1 MKYCYLTLVTVLLLG
16 VTACG
21 RGRAVPTTSPATSAP
36 APATATPPTVV
47 QSISLIDQDLLQ
59 SSGTVLECDSAEGVA
74 FTCTTEDEHPHL
86 AVTIDGGSFARW
98 RLRVPAVTTAL
109 TGDETLLLQ
118 LRRTGS
124 VAPNLYLVEQGGRR
138 IWVSL
143 ARYGLTEGEHQLAI
157 PLREL
162 RDEEGQWLDFAAID
176 EVQIVFEWA
185 EMAGALDLLHLEFAS
200 TWAETVA
207 ISADAEALAAALTVP
222 ENFQATAIA
231 DDLRAATQLAFDNDG
246 TLWASMQNGRIWRY
260 TDGDGD
266 GRYEER
272 LLYATGFEEVV
283 GLLPDPV
290 DGAVWIGGRGRLYR
304 TIDQDGNG
312 VADGRELRLDGLPWG
327 RHQNNGLAWNPDPDP
342 FTGEAGNHW
351 IYFGLGSTDDLA
363 VGGEWNA
370 QVLRFPR
377 TGQGQQDLE

>member
-21 RGRAVPTTSPATSAP
+21 RDRAVPTMSPATPTP

-86 AVTIDGGSFARW
+86 AVTIDGGSYARW

-143 ARYGLTEGEHQLAI
+143 ARYGLIEGEHQLAI

-200 TWAETVA
+200 TWAETVT

-222 ENFQATAIA
+222 
-231 DDLRAATQLAFDNDG
+231 D
-246 TLWASMQNGRIWRY
+246 
-260 TDGDGD
+260 
-266 GRYEER
+266 
-272 LLYATGFEEVV
+272 
-283 GLLPDPV
+283 
-290 DGAVWIGGRGRLYR
+290 
-304 TIDQDGNG
+304 
-312 VADGRELRLDGLPWG
+312 
-327 RHQNNGLAWNPDPDP
+327 
-342 FTGEAGNHW
+342 
-351 IYFGLGSTDDLA
+351 
-363 VGGEWNA
+363 
-370 QVLRFPR
+370 
-377 TGQGQQDLE
+377 